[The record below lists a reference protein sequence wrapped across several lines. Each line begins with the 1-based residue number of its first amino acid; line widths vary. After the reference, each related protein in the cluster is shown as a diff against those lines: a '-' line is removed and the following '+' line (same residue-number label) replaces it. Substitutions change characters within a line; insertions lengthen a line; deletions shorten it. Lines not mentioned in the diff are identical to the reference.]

1 MFDRDKNISNSK
13 ILVIDDEQIVIDVI
27 TAHLNVAGYWNVV
40 GICDSIDAA
49 GRMKQE
55 GPDLVLVDISMPDV
69 SGNYL
74 LQVARDEPSLKNVP
88 IIVVTGND
96 SPEIHRRAIDLGAR
110 EVLTKP
116 VDPRRLL
123 KRVEH
128 ALESKFRRDETTH
141 LERLQRS
148 KPANEIYRELRGRY
162 R

>member
-1 MFDRDKNISNSK
+1 MFDSDKNITNSK

-55 GPDLVLVDISMPDV
+55 SPDLVLVDISMPDV

-74 LQVARDEPSLKNVP
+74 LQIAQEDPILKNVP
-88 IIVVTGND
+88 IIVVTGNE

-123 KRVEH
+123 KRVGH
-128 ALESKFRRDETTH
+128 ALESKFRSDETDVRQ
-141 LERLQRS
+141 RLKRS
-148 KPANEIYRELRGRY
+148 KPANELYRELRGRY